1 MKTMKMTRQLSFL
14 VAALLVA
21 SIPATAQFGRLTAKK
36 PDPEKDKATASK
48 NEARYEKLK
57 TYSLD
62 KYQNDIDF
70 RDEVDEAYDQLMRE
84 HSDRAYQKNIGRAS
98 YIRTVSED
106 SWREHVNLYDNLMV
120 QDHINRIG
128 QSLVPADSEKS
139 YAFKVIPD
147 PMPLAETL
155 ATGTIYVSTGLI
167 SMLDSEAQL
176 AYVLAHEMGHV
187 SLDHWKERV
196 IMDRGQDAYAEEQAT
211 KAKRIALIGTLAG
224 GALGGAIG
232 QTATTALAGAAAGGA
247 VGLIAGAIIDRPL
260 IVSWD
265 RVEEDQAD
273 EFAFKA
279 VLRASYDVREVP
291 NLYAAMEK
299 ATVKDSRVGLGFL
312 GNRKRIQERSEHI
325 KDLIAN
331 AYKADIETQL
341 KKGFLTTSAEH
352 RNLMAE
358 LKRDNGIMAYYHD
371 MFELARTN
379 LADATAIRDND
390 PAAHYFYAKVL
401 KLVGRTE
408 EDQKLARDE
417 FFKAAKFDS
426 HEENY
431 GSHLHLAMMIAEDPN
446 PNKKEIVDEF
456 DAYVTDYAR
465 WNAEKYALRGFPP
478 NLSSVYEY
486 MTLYGDPGWKPKA
499 PDVQDLQYTSLNSV
513 VGGET
518 QQKTAA
524 AAQTAPADTTAPT
537 IPVKVPVAA
546 TKAVKAVQSLP
557 GVAK

>member
-1 MKTMKMTRQLSFL
+1 MKYPARLSLFL
-14 VAALLVA
+14 AATLLAPLPA
-21 SIPATAQFGRLTAKK
+21 SAQFGPLSKKK
-36 PDPEKDKATASK
+36 PTPESDKATASK

-57 TYSLD
+57 TYSMD

-128 QSLVPADSEKS
+128 QSLVPPDSEKS

-147 PMPLAETL
+147 PTPVAETL

-187 SLDHWKERV
+187 SLDHWKEHV
-196 IMDRGQDAYAEEQAT
+196 IMDHGQDAYAEEQAV

-232 QTATTALAGAAAGGA
+232 QSAGSAFGGAAAGGA
-247 VGLIAGAIIDRPL
+247 IGLIAGAILDRPL

-273 EFAFKA
+273 DFAFKA

-291 NLYAAMEK
+291 SLYATMEK

-312 GNRKRIQERSEHI
+312 GNRKRITERSERI

-341 KKGFLTTSAEH
+341 KKGFLATSAEH

-371 MFELARTN
+371 MFELARVN

-401 KLVGRTE
+401 KLVGRTG

-465 WNAEKYALRGFPP
+465 WNAEKYALRAFPP

-486 MTLYGDPGWKPKA
+486 MSLYGDPGWKPRA
-499 PDVQDLQYTSLNSV
+499 PDVQDLEYKTLNAV
-513 VGGET
+513 LPADAE
-518 QQKTAA
+518 QKTVA
-524 AAQTAPADTTAPT
+524 APATPEKTTANPA
-537 IPVKVPVAA
+537 VKVPAAA
-546 TKAVKAVQSLP
+546 TKVIKQVQGLP